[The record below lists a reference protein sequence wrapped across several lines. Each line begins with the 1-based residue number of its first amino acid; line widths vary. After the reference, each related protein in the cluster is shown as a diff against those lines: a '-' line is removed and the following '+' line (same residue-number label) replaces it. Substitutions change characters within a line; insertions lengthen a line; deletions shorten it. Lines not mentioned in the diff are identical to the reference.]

1 MKLASKIFLSQ
12 AMVFGNMNNK
22 SGVGIRYTRNPS
34 SGEDVIC
41 GEYVVNAEGEEAE
54 EGVRPAMTV
63 EVIA

>member
-1 MKLASKIFLSQ
+1 
-12 AMVFGNMNNK
+12 MVFGNMNNK
-22 SGVGIRYTRNPS
+22 SGVGILYTRNPS

-41 GEYVVNAEGEEAE
+41 GEYVVNAEGEDAE